1 MGLNNFFKFVLM
13 VLANLFLYFIVYY
26 ALKMEKKSSIP
37 LQVKQAVTLKQDI
50 FVDSEQPNV
59 IKLNTGDVRQDEVL
73 RLRLLAQKLI
83 FIFSPQGQV
92 T

>member
-1 MGLNNFFKFVLM
+1 
-13 VLANLFLYFIVYY
+13 
-26 ALKMEKKSSIP
+26 MEKKSSTP